1 MNVYGPLAWAL
12 GTHGPTFGYGPL
24 AWALGT
30 LGPKRNIL
38 YFKETGMTFYMNQY
52 DLGVSFLFWVLVSFS
67 GCYPRDGGLYKA
79 SYGPHGPQAPGP
91 LKRSDDE
98 HLKWARPLT
107 NCAQEKINA

>member
-1 MNVYGPLAWAL
+1 
-12 GTHGPTFGYGPL
+12 
-24 AWALGT
+24 
-30 LGPKRNIL
+30 
-38 YFKETGMTFYMNQY
+38 MTFYMNQY

-67 GCYPRDGGLYKA
+67 GCYPREGGLYKA
-79 SYGPHGPQAPGP
+79 SDGPHGPQAPGP